1 MRWLERDPWLEL
13 AQVFLRNPF
22 RTFLSSLGVGW
33 GLFMILITVGAS
45 NGLEEGVKQDMGNRV
60 KNSAFM
66 WGRSTTIPYKGYPRG
81 RSIELNSADVA
92 YLEENASTL
101 LAVAPRRLAP
111 VNIAA
116 SVVDVAAS
124 IDFVPDCTPHRLA
137 SECMLNQTILK

>member
-81 RSIELNSADVA
+81 RSIELN
-92 YLEENASTL
+92 ASD
-101 LAVAPRRLAP
+101 
-111 VNIAA
+111 I
-116 SVVDVAAS
+116 
-124 IDFVPDCTPHRLA
+124 
-137 SECMLNQTILK
+137 E